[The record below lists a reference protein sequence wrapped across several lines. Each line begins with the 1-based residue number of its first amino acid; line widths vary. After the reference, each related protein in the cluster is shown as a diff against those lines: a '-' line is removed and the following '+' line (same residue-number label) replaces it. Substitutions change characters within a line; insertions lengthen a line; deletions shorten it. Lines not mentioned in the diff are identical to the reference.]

1 MQCPVHPEKWLG
13 PGREC
18 VACKG
23 IRLSKKRK
31 GEEVAKN
38 NKRRKEEAK
47 VAKKANGWNWPE
59 PQQKIKEK
67 LNKVA
72 APPGKGKAGKGKR
85 FTVE

>member
-1 MQCPVHPEKWLG
+1 M
-13 PGREC
+13 
-18 VACKG
+18 ACRG

-47 VAKKANGWNWPE
+47 VAKKANGWDWPE
-59 PQQKIKEK
+59 PQPKIKEK

-72 APPGKGKAGKGKR
+72 APPAKRKAGKGKC
-85 FTVE
+85 FTME